1 MSLREQMAIDACAIL
16 NTEELGER
24 AIWTRTGSTAGIPR
38 TVRLIEQPDRQTI
51 RRAHIWTPIATT
63 TVSVGDLFSVKRG
76 QVTTVWRVMY
86 TDPAETA
93 IQRSYCHL
101 QLSEFVTL
109 KRRKWVQTQSG
120 ARRPAPPV
128 EEASVRCKWFQ
139 SSAEIET
146 TSENA
151 RRRMAGEF
159 YLMLQEIPQN
169 LATMDTIVRD
179 TGEAY
184 RIERLEQDMSR
195 VDLPYLILRRSDS

>member
-1 MSLREQMAIDACAIL
+1 MSLRDQMAIDACAIL

-24 AIWTRTGSTAGIPR
+24 ATWTRAATSITLPR
-38 TVRLIEQPDRQTI
+38 VVRLIEQPDRQTI
-51 RRAHIWTPIATT
+51 RRAHIWTPIDTT
-63 TVSVGDLFSVKRG
+63 AVSVGDLFTVKRG
-76 QVTTVWRVMY
+76 QVTTIWRVMY

-101 QLSEFVTL
+101 QLSEFITL
-109 KRRKWVQTQSG
+109 KRRKWTQTQSG
-120 ARRPAPPV
+120 ARRPAPPT
-128 EEASVRCKWFQ
+128 EEGNVRCKWFQ

-146 TSENA
+146 TSDNA

-169 LATMDTIVRD
+169 LATMDTIVKD

>member
-16 NTEELGER
+16 STEELGER

-38 TVRLIEQPDRQTI
+38 TVRLIEQPDRQTV
-51 RRAHIWTPIATT
+51 RRAHIWTPIDTT

-101 QLSEFVTL
+101 QLSEFITL
-109 KRRKWVQTQSG
+109 RRRKFIVTQSG
-120 ARRPAPPV
+120 SRKATPPV
-128 EEASVRCKWFQ
+128 EIANVRCKWFQ
-139 SSAEIET
+139 SSAEQES
-146 TSENA
+146 TSEGA
-151 RRRMAGEF
+151 RRKMAGEF
-159 YLMLQEIPQN
+159 YLFLQEVPEN
-169 LATMDTIVRD
+169 LASVDTVIRD

-184 RIERLEQDMSR
+184 RIDRLEQDLSR
-195 VDLPYLILRRSDS
+195 VDLPYLILRRSDA

>member
-1 MSLREQMAIDACAIL
+1 
-16 NTEELGER
+16 
-24 AIWTRTGSTAGIPR
+24 
-38 TVRLIEQPDRQTI
+38 
-51 RRAHIWTPIATT
+51 
-63 TVSVGDLFSVKRG
+63 
-76 QVTTVWRVMY
+76 MY

-120 ARRPAPPV
+120 ARRPAPPA
-128 EEASVRCKWFQ
+128 EEANVRCKWFQ

-146 TSENA
+146 TSDNA